1 VAIEKGMIEIEK
13 ALMPDKPDV
22 AEATAL
28 VNAAMAK
35 YNATVTALTREA
47 RSRP

>member
-13 ALMPDKPDV
+13 ALMPDTPDV
-22 AEATAL
+22 AAATAL
-28 VNAAMAK
+28 VNGIMAK
-35 YNATVTALTREA
+35 YNATLAALMKEA